1 VPEFCTCGA
10 RLPEDARF
18 CHKCGKPQ
26 RDEPTFQ
33 SEIEVPVAIPAETA
47 PPPPPPAINL
57 RNGIAVRSAL
67 AACVLTVLLAF
78 LLNPLGLSILAMVI
92 GGFVAVLLYRRRTG
106 QPLSVWSGMRLGW
119 ISGVFA
125 FILVMLATTLLVAV
139 LSDAT
144 VAAQLRE
151 QMIKTY
157 PAEEVA
163 KLFETLQSP
172 AKVGL
177 LLLDAFVSSTLLM
190 GLGAAAGAK
199 FLDRR

>member
-1 VPEFCTCGA
+1 M
-10 RLPEDARF
+10 
-18 CHKCGKPQ
+18 
-26 RDEPTFQ
+26 
-33 SEIEVPVAIPAETA
+33 
-47 PPPPPPAINL
+47 
-57 RNGIAVRSAL
+57 AVRSAL

-92 GGFVAVLLYRRRTG
+92 GGFVAVFLYRRRTG
-106 QPLSVWSGMRLGW
+106 LPLSVWSGMRLGW

-144 VAAQLRE
+144 VAAQLRD
-151 QMIKTY
+151 QMIKSSY
-157 PAEEVA
+157 PAEDVA
-163 KLFETLQSP
+163 KLFETLQNP
-172 AKVGL
+172 ASVGL